1 MRAARRRAV
10 ASQLKLARVREEQL
24 RELAATGAG
33 SRFDYEQAQ
42 TDVANLKA
50 QLDAATASESQVREK
65 LAAKTDSGDQDEI
78 ANVKAQIA
86 ARRGAARRTRVGGSN
101 RPSIARPRTAPS
113 SRSRCGRV
121 RWPCRCR

>member
-1 MRAARRRAV
+1 MREDRL
-10 ASQLKLARVREEQL
+10 S
-24 RELAATGAG
+24 ELAATGAG

-65 LAAKTDSGDQDEI
+65 LAAKTASGDQDEI

-86 ARRGAARRTRVGGSN
+86 RAEAQLARRPVAARADRLSRARQRHRGRARAASRRDGGAA
-101 RPSIARPRTAPS
+101 AA
-113 SRSRCGRV
+113 
-121 RWPCRCR
+121 